1 MKTLCEYLREHAIR
15 LINFEKK
22 KTNRSRNQMKMQKY
36 VIFLKKNLKVNM

>member
-1 MKTLCEYLREHAIR
+1 MKTLCEYLREHPIR

-36 VIFLKKNLKVNM
+36 VTFLKKNLKINM

>member
-1 MKTLCEYLREHAIR
+1 MKTLCEYLREHPVR

-36 VIFLKKNLKVNM
+36 VIFLKKNLKINM